1 MGLGSGSPAW
11 PCFAGDP
18 DLARLAGE
26 GAALLLIAANGMDVL
41 WASPAAAQIIGAPP
55 NAAGFTLTT
64 GLAPIE
70 RLARLATESPPFVG
84 ARLERL
90 RFVNGRQLHM
100 VTAAARRGVMPDG
113 APAVLLTLAG
123 QKGRPAILPPF
134 LAEAPNAPPPVLESV
149 VPETTAPA
157 LPARLRFTFRTD
169 DEGRFTAIGDEFAGL
184 LPAGF
189 DLVGLRWSDALDR
202 GVIDAEERVAPA
214 LEGRETFS
222 ALKTAWPSRAGVWL
236 DVALSGTPVHDAAHG
251 FAGFR
256 GFGISARSDRPCPQP
271 AAAETQDAPHT
282 RDASLVTP
290 ATPSQPLRQD
300 DAEGRLSKSE
310 REAFRQ
316 IARALGAQ
324 VDDAPE
330 PETHEPAEP
339 APETEAPLREAAA
352 SEAAPIAIHTTSLQ
366 KAIAAET
373 VPHEDIV
380 QADAGQEDILHARAP
395 QDDTAQDN
403 TVQDDIAPIPSPGDA
418 DAFETGALETGAA
431 DAQRAETDAP
441 QTAMDAPSASA
452 DDAIEDGEFIEI
464 DTSDIIALPSVA
476 LAAADHAHD
485 DSLADNA
492 NRLIDRLPIG
502 IVVSRGDVPIVMN
515 RTMLDMVGY
524 DDIDQFFEAG
534 GLDAMFRGRS
544 ADQIGMAAKAGDIAL
559 SRRDGG
565 VIAAEARMQ
574 TIAWGDLPATLMIFR
589 KPAED
594 TDSASRATLEMELRM
609 RENELAELHA
619 VLDTATDGVVM
630 LDGEGRIMAMNRSAE
645 ALFGYDQNEVAGE
658 AFITLLAPESHA
670 AAIDYLEGLR
680 AGGVAAV
687 LNDGRELLG
696 RERQGGAIPLFT
708 TLGRIGSER
717 DPKYCLVMRDIT
729 PWKKAEADL
738 TAAKRAAEIANAQ
751 KSDFLARMSHEIRTP
766 MSAIMGFAEVM
777 LDERFGPIGNER
789 YRDYLKDMHNSGA
802 HVISLINDLLDISKI
817 EAGRA
822 DLTFTRLDL
831 NAAATDATNL
841 MQNEARR
848 ARVILRINLEDK
860 LPAIVA
866 DDRSIRQI
874 FLNLLSNAIKF
885 SDAGG
890 QVIVSTTLSERGEVV
905 LRIRDTGIGMREEDI
920 ATALEPFRQVGTARR
935 GGGTGLGLPLTKAL
949 VEANRAALSIRSAPD
964 KGTLVEVIF
973 PPNRVL
979 AE

>member
-1 MGLGSGSPAW
+1 MDQDTSQGALP
-11 PCFAGDP
+11 PFAGDP

-26 GAALLLIAANGMDVL
+26 GAALILIAANGSDVI
-41 WASPAAAQIIGAPP
+41 WASPAGAALIGATGS
-55 NAAGFTLTT
+55 AEGFRLST

-70 RLARLATESPPFVG
+70 RLAKLATETAPIEG

-90 RFVNGRQLHM
+90 RFVSGRQLNV
-100 VTAAARRGVMPDG
+100 VTVAARRGAMPDRS
-113 APAVLLTLAG
+113 AAVLLTIAG
-123 QKGRPAILPPF
+123 RRGEPARLPDF
-134 LAEAPNAPPPVLESV
+134 LTQVSAMLIEPAVK
-149 VPETTAPA
+149 TAPTQTSS
-157 LPARLRFTFRTD
+157 ARLRFTFRIDENARFVAVSDSFAALMPHDVRIVGRSWAELRKDGVNDPD
-169 DEGRFTAIGDEFAGL
+169 DR
-184 LPAGF
+184 
-189 DLVGLRWSDALDR
+189 VG
-202 GVIDAEERVAPA
+202 PA
-214 LEGRETFS
+214 LALRETFH
-222 ALKTAWPSRAGVWL
+222 ALPTAWPSRDGVWL
-236 DVALSGTPVHDAAHG
+236 DVSLSGTPVNDPARG
-251 FAGFR
+251 FIGYR
-256 GFGISARSDRPCPQP
+256 GFGLCVPSTRATEARLQ
-271 AAAETQDAPHT
+271 ETSIHNK
-282 RDASLVTP
+282 RDE
-290 ATPSQPLRQD
+290 TPSSAQPRTDEED
-300 DAEGRLSKSE
+300 DGRLSKSE

-324 VDDAPE
+324 MEPDAPKAQPQPE
-330 PETHEPAEP
+330 PDVQPEPVASAPRYTEKSPDPIEPKQASAHAAEP
-339 APETEAPLREAAA
+339 QTRA
-352 SEAAPIAIHTTSLQ
+352 SL
-366 KAIAAET
+366 
-373 VPHEDIV
+373 D
-380 QADAGQEDILHARAP
+380 
-395 QDDTAQDN
+395 DDT
-403 TVQDDIAPIPSPGDA
+403 
-418 DAFETGALETGAA
+418 
-431 DAQRAETDAP
+431 
-441 QTAMDAPSASA
+441 
-452 DDAIEDGEFIEI
+452 IEDGEFIEI
-464 DTSDIIALPSVA
+464 DTTDIIALPPFAYDAPQKSV
-476 LAAADHAHD
+476 HT
-485 DSLADNA
+485 DSLTENA
-492 NRLIDRLPIG
+492 ARLIDRLPIG
-502 IVVSRGDVPIVMN
+502 IIVSRGDVPIVMN
-515 RTMLDMVGY
+515 RTMLDMIGY

-544 ADQIGMAAKAGDIAL
+544 ADQIGMAAKGGDIAL

-574 TIAWGDLPATLMIFR
+574 TIQWGDLPASLMVFR
-589 KPAED
+589 KPSED
-594 TDSASRATLEMELRM
+594 GESASQATLEIELRRREMELQ
-609 RENELAELHA
+609 ELHA

-630 LDGEGRIMAMNRSAE
+630 LDAEGRILAMNRSAE

-687 LNDGRELLG
+687 LNDGRELMG

-708 TLGRIGSER
+708 TLGPIGSNR

-822 DLTFTRLDL
+822 DLNFTRLDL
-831 NAAATDATNL
+831 NAAANSAANM

-848 ARVILRINLEDK
+848 ARVILRMNLEER

-885 SDAGG
+885 SEAGG
-890 QVIVSTTLSERGEVV
+890 QVIVSTTVSERGEVV

-935 GGGTGLGLPLTKAL
+935 AGGTGLGLPLTKAL

-964 KGTLVEVIF
+964 KGTLVEVTF